1 MIPRKRVREALG
13 TTAAKNAP
21 RTLESMLAMNDRAIK
36 MVMAPERL
44 GAKASSPVKICA
56 GTVQSEHS
64 VSQSFGLQISLEI
77 RDADYVF
84 LPLYPTDSIER
95 SASQKEEDEKNESS
109 RLSQLFLRY
118 FQRRVA
124 RRAR

>member
-1 MIPRKRVREALG
+1 MG

-21 RTLESMLAMNDRAIK
+21 RTLESILAMNDRAIK

-95 SASQKEEDEKNESS
+95 SASQKEEDAKNEFS
-109 RLSQLFLRY
+109 RLSQLFWRY